1 MGKSRG
7 IRRGTFMFDPARSSA
22 TRWMFT
28 LVLGAL
34 LMPSASFAQTPPPS
48 AMDRDL
54 IEVTVPG
61 LHQLY
66 ADRKY
71 TVVQVTQW
79 YLDRIK
85 RYDGIYRA
93 VETVMAKD
101 ALATAAREDAHG
113 AGAAH
118 GLLWGVPIVIKANTS
133 IAGQVTT
140 DGWAGFTIPGHE
152 LIAPR
157 DAQVV

>member
-1 MGKSRG
+1 MRKYG
-7 IRRGTFMFDPARSSA
+7 IGV
-22 TRWMFT
+22 
-28 LVLGAL
+28 VLGAGL
-34 LMPSASFAQTPPPS
+34 LAASAAFAQSPPTQ
-48 AMDRDL
+48 MDRDL

-101 ALATAAREDAHG
+101 ALSAAAREDAEG
-113 AGAAH
+113 AGAPH
-118 GLLWGVPIVIKANTS
+118 GLLWGVPIVVKANTS
-133 IAGQVTT
+133 I
-140 DGWAGFTIPGHE
+140 
-152 LIAPR
+152 
-157 DAQVV
+157 